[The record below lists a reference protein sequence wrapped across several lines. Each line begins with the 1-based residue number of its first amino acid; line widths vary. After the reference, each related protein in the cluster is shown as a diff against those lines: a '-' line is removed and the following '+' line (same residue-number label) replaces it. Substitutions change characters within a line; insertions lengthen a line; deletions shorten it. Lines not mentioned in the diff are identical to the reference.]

1 MILSMK
7 IEEIAKLLNANIL
20 CNEEKNDLEVFS
32 ACGSDL
38 MSDVMAFVK
47 ENVLLL
53 TGLINVQVIRT
64 ATLMDIGAICFVRG
78 KQPTEEMIE
87 MAKENGI
94 ILLSSKE
101 PLFLACC
108 RKTFF
113 HCLINIWNSRTFI
126 FHNDNYF

>member
-1 MILSMK
+1 M
-7 IEEIAKLLNANIL
+7 LNANIL

-101 PLFLACC
+101 PLFLACGKLYNAGLVGSGV
-108 RKTFF
+108 RE
-113 HCLINIWNSRTFI
+113 I
-126 FHNDNYF
+126 

>member
-1 MILSMK
+1 MK
-7 IEEIAKLLNANIL
+7 IEEIAKLLDANIL
-20 CNEEKNDLEVFS
+20 CNEEKKDLEVFS

-64 ATLMDIGAICFVRG
+64 ATLMEIGAICFVRG

-94 ILLSSKE
+94 ILLASKE
-101 PLFLACC
+101 PLFLACGKLYNAGLVG
-108 RKTFF
+108 RGVRE
-113 HCLINIWNSRTFI
+113 I
-126 FHNDNYF
+126 

>member
-1 MILSMK
+1 MILFMK

-101 PLFLACC
+101 PLFLACGKLYNAGLVGSGV
-108 RKTFF
+108 RE
-113 HCLINIWNSRTFI
+113 I
-126 FHNDNYF
+126 

>member
-1 MILSMK
+1 MIFFMK
-7 IEEIAKLLNANIL
+7 IEEISKLLNAEIL
-20 CNEEKNDLEVFS
+20 CTDEKKDLEVFS

-78 KQPTEEMIE
+78 KQPTEEMVE

-94 ILLSSKE
+94 ILLTCKE
-101 PLFLACC
+101 PLFLACGKLYKAGLVGSGV
-108 RKTFF
+108 RE
-113 HCLINIWNSRTFI
+113 I
-126 FHNDNYF
+126 

>member
-101 PLFLACC
+101 PLFLACGKLYNAGLVGSGV
-108 RKTFF
+108 RE
-113 HCLINIWNSRTFI
+113 I
-126 FHNDNYF
+126 

>member
-101 PLFLACC
+101 PLFLACGKLYNAGLVGSGV
-108 RKTFF
+108 REIK
-113 HCLINIWNSRTFI
+113 
-126 FHNDNYF
+126 

>member
-1 MILSMK
+1 MK
-7 IEEIAKLLNANIL
+7 IEVFAKLLDANIL
-20 CNEEKNDLEVFS
+20 CNEEKKDLEVFS

-101 PLFLACC
+101 PLFLACGKLYNAGLGG
-108 RKTFF
+108 RGVRE
-113 HCLINIWNSRTFI
+113 I
-126 FHNDNYF
+126 

>member
-1 MILSMK
+1 MELKEVAQILD
-7 IEEIAKLLNANIL
+7 AQVLCGQDKL
-20 CNEEKNDLEVFS
+20 DLQVTS

-94 ILLSSKE
+94 ILLASKE
-101 PLFLACC
+101 PLFLACGKLYNAGLVG
-108 RKTFF
+108 RGVRE
-113 HCLINIWNSRTFI
+113 I
-126 FHNDNYF
+126 

>member
-1 MILSMK
+1 MIFFMK
-7 IEEIAKLLNANIL
+7 IEEISNLLSADIL
-20 CNEEKNDLEVFS
+20 CNEEKKDLEVFS

-78 KQPTEEMIE
+78 KHPTEEMIE

-94 ILLSSKE
+94 ILLACKE
-101 PLFLACC
+101 PLFLACGKLYKAGLVGSGV
-108 RKTFF
+108 RE
-113 HCLINIWNSRTFI
+113 I
-126 FHNDNYF
+126 

>member
-1 MILSMK
+1 MLKVKEIIEILDAQ
-7 IEEIAKLLNANIL
+7 ILTGEEN
-20 CNEEKNDLEVFS
+20 LELEIYS
-32 ACGSDL
+32 GCGADL

-78 KQPTEEMIE
+78 KQPTEEMVE

-94 ILLSSKE
+94 ILLACKE
-101 PLFLACC
+101 PLFLACGKLYNAGLVGSGV
-108 RKTFF
+108 REIK
-113 HCLINIWNSRTFI
+113 
-126 FHNDNYF
+126 

>member
-101 PLFLACC
+101 PLFLACGKLYNAGLVG
-108 RKTFF
+108 RGVRE
-113 HCLINIWNSRTFI
+113 I
-126 FHNDNYF
+126 

>member
-1 MILSMK
+1 MK
-7 IEEIAKLLNANIL
+7 IEEISKLLNANVL
-20 CNEEKNDLEVFS
+20 CNEDKLDLEVFS

-94 ILLSSKE
+94 ILLACKE
-101 PLFLACC
+101 PLFLACGKLYSAGLVGSGV
-108 RKTFF
+108 REIK
-113 HCLINIWNSRTFI
+113 
-126 FHNDNYF
+126 